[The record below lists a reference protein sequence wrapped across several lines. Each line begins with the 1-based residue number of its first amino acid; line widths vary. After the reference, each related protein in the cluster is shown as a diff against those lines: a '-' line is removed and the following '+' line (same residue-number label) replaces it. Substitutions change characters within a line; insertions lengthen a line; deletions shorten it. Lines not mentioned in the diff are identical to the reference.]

1 MTNATNGLIRYPLAV
16 WGNSERIV
24 DASVKQVA
32 ICQTHELAA
41 EIVRVMNA
49 AHEWEVAAQS
59 ASDKPAPVKPG
70 EPSREAM
77 RAAVNILKS
86 MGIVSISKEHAYART
101 IDAAFAPKLAESAK
115 QLQLQTENVQK
126 WIRLN
131 QLTER
136 ERDEAMAELKA
147 ASEARDQSEVQA
159 GEACVAAAEEFLAGM
174 GEPVDLEEVTIP
186 RSEFNRAKRELK
198 ELATLRQQLAERD
211 TTIERIRNILLSEQ
225 SHCGNYTSVPA

>member
-1 MTNATNGLIRYPLAV
+1 MATRESDVYT
-16 WGNSERIV
+16 
-24 DASVKQVA
+24 VA
-32 ICQTHELAA
+32 
-41 EIVRVMNA
+41 
-49 AHEWEVAAQS
+49 
-59 ASDKPAPVKPG
+59 PG
-70 EPSREAM
+70 EPSKEAM
-77 RAAVNILKS
+77 EAARRIGDKKMNTEWAAI
-86 MGIVSISKEHAYART
+86 A
-101 IDAAFAPKLAESAK
+101 IDAAFAPKLAELERR
-115 QLQLQTENVQK
+115 LQLQTENVQK

-211 TTIERIRNILLSEQ
+211 TTIERIRNILPSDPAF
-225 SHCGNYTSVPA
+225 CGNDEI

>member
-1 MTNATNGLIRYPLAV
+1 MTTDQTPNDLIRYPLAM
-16 WGNSERIV
+16 SKYYATRIV
-24 DASVKQVA
+24 TKDDSVVGREVYVA
-32 ICQTHELAA
+32 TAPNAAVAA
-41 EIVRVMNA
+41 EIVRVLNVH
-49 AHEWEVAAQS
+49 HEREVAEQS
-59 ASDKPAPVKPG
+59 ASYKPAPG
-70 EPSREAM
+70 EPSEAAM
-77 RAAVNILKS
+77 EAADRWYS
-86 MGIVSISKEHAYART
+86 SASSGIRLHLARV

-211 TTIERIRNILLSEQ
+211 TTIERIRNILPSDPAF
-225 SHCGNYTSVPA
+225 CGNDEI